1 MGIFTDEE
9 LKAEQ
14 QGPEVTAT
22 PEAEQQAAEEQ
33 GQPRGPDGK
42 FAPKAEEA
50 PPADDAPAEQPEEDG
65 KDKSGTVPQGALH
78 AERERRKSVEAELKQ
93 VREQIEALAKMREQ
107 IASRKPADLPAADD
121 PAAVEHLAKRLAE
134 IEQGQTRL
142 TQHIDTQAVNQA
154 EMQQLGGV
162 MAQSEARFREA
173 APD

>member
-50 PPADDAPAEQPEEDG
+50 RRRHGAVGSA
-65 KDKSGTVPQGALH
+65 VP
-78 AERERRKSVEAELKQ
+78 
-93 VREQIEALAKMREQ
+93 
-107 IASRKPADLPAADD
+107 
-121 PAAVEHLAKRLAE
+121 
-134 IEQGQTRL
+134 
-142 TQHIDTQAVNQA
+142 
-154 EMQQLGGV
+154 
-162 MAQSEARFREA
+162 
-173 APD
+173 